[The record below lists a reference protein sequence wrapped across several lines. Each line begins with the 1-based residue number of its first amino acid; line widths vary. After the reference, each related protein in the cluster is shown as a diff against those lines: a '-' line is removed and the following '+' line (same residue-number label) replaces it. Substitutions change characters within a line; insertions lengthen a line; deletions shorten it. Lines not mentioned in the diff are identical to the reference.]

1 VWSIEGPS
9 RLDAGGKVAM
19 LFHPFLGYVRALQ
32 QVVGGN
38 EPISFLESF
47 ESKVGRAS
55 TEPLFNLW
63 LLGIHPYLPYTP
75 DSKLMMD
82 EVSLFAKSVKSS
94 VLK

>member
-1 VWSIEGPS
+1 LT
-9 RLDAGGKVAM
+9 RLNQKS
-19 LFHPFLGYVRALQ
+19 
-32 QVVGGN
+32 VG
-38 EPISFLESF
+38 
-47 ESKVGRAS
+47 AS

-63 LLGIHPYLPYTP
+63 LLGIYRYLPYTP